1 MKHVKSKRGSELLGQ
16 ILLWALLIGAL
27 LVFSVPFFFMI
38 SNSFEEFSYVLP
50 YPPRLLPTRLD
61 FSAYRH
67 ILELEIFP
75 TAVRNSVVNTCVTV
89 VLSVFISTL
98 SAYGFARIRF
108 PGRDKLFGI
117 YLFTLMMP
125 GFLNIIPQFLILK
138 GIHLPGPAGFSVR
151 IGHYRRRRTRHDLF
165 QNHAAPLQTGDR
177 NDDDL
182 RVSGLLGGVFY
193 RQGARRRG

>member
-1 MKHVKSKRGSELLGQ
+1 MKHVKSKKGSELLGQ

-61 FSAYRH
+61 FSAYKH

-75 TAVRNSVVNTCVTV
+75 TAVWNSVVNTCVTV

-117 YLFTLMMP
+117 YLFTLMSMP
-125 GFLNIIPQFLILK
+125 RAATSVATRISYFPLLN
-138 GIHLPGPAGFSVR
+138 
-151 IGHYRRRRTRHDLF
+151 
-165 QNHAAPLQTGDR
+165 PLSASMRSFWGMSECMTATSPR
-177 NDDDL
+177 
-182 RVSGLLGGVFY
+182 
-193 RQGARRRG
+193 

>member
-1 MKHVKSKRGSELLGQ
+1 MKHVKSKKGSELLGQ

-50 YPPRLLPTRLD
+50 YPPRLLPTRMD
-61 FSAYRH
+61 FSAYKH

-75 TAVRNSVVNTCVTV
+75 TAVWNSVVNTCVTV

-117 YLFTLMMP
+117 YLSAGIRFSF
-125 GFLNIIPQFLILK
+125 GISSGACRILCPNRS
-138 GIHLPGPAGFSVR
+138 LSTAADTARFFSR
-151 IGHYRRRRTRHDLF
+151 SCC
-165 QNHAAPLQTGDR
+165 P
-177 NDDDL
+177 
-182 RVSGLLGGVFY
+182 SPS
-193 RQGARRRG
+193 RQSAR

>member
-1 MKHVKSKRGSELLGQ
+1 MKHVKSKKGSELLGQ

-61 FSAYRH
+61 FSAYKH

-75 TAVRNSVVNTCVTV
+75 TAVWNSVVNTCVTV

-125 GFLNIIPQFLILK
+125 GFLNIIPQFPQAVQ
-138 GIHLPGPAGFSVR
+138 LPWGSQRFPSVR
-151 IGHYRRRRTRHDLF
+151 LWWLPH
-165 QNHAAPLQTGDR
+165 Q
-177 NDDDL
+177 
-182 RVSGLLGGVFY
+182 S
-193 RQGARRRG
+193 

>member
-1 MKHVKSKRGSELLGQ
+1 
-16 ILLWALLIGAL
+16 
-27 LVFSVPFFFMI
+27 MI

-61 FSAYRH
+61 FSAYKH

-75 TAVRNSVVNTCVTV
+75 TAVWNSVVNTCVTV

-98 SAYGFARIRF
+98 SAYGFARIQF

-138 GIHLPGPAGFSVR
+138 GIPLPGLTNGLIGTRAGLILVYVATNVCGHTFSCGISSEACR
-151 IGHYRRRRTRHDLF
+151 ILYLNRSLSTAADTARSFSKSCCPFPNRR
-165 QNHAAPLQTGDR
+165 
-177 NDDDL
+177 
-182 RVSGLLGGVFY
+182 SGL
-193 RQGARRRG
+193 

>member
-1 MKHVKSKRGSELLGQ
+1 MKHVKSKKGSELLGQ

-61 FSAYRH
+61 FSAYQH

-75 TAVRNSVVNTCVTV
+75 TAVWNSVVNTCVTV

-98 SAYGFARIRF
+98 SASPVSNFR
-108 PGRDKLFGI
+108 
-117 YLFTLMMP
+117 
-125 GFLNIIPQFLILK
+125 
-138 GIHLPGPAGFSVR
+138 AGTSSLEF
-151 IGHYRRRRTRHDLF
+151 IC
-165 QNHAAPLQTGDR
+165 
-177 NDDDL
+177 L
-182 RVSGLLGGVFY
+182 R
-193 RQGARRRG
+193 